1 MKKRNLRL
9 NIPVMILLVCSVCWA
24 AVGGNRNTDVR
35 RIIIIQGA
43 GHKPAEKASEETD
56 AITHATTK
64 EINTYTLTEMLVKK
78 LDSLKI
84 QSDVTD
90 YRECKNLRCLHK
102 TPAEN
107 RGKFDMVIFAGP
119 SHFSKQP
126 PQLTKLY
133 NNHLGEAVKQN
144 PGLLCSTLVPAWFP
158 ETKGADTIKVANKA
172 FEKHGAGVVQ
182 GISIL
187 TPRDKKK
194 GASQEEI
201 AKALDEFAQ
210 RIVEALA
217 D

>member
-9 NIPVMILLVCSVCWA
+9 NILVMILLVGSVCLV
-24 AVGGNRNTDVR
+24 AVGGNRNNDVGR
-35 RIIIIQGA
+35 VIIIQGA
-43 GHKPAEKASEETD
+43 GHKPAEKPSEETD

-78 LDSLKI
+78 LDSAKI
-84 QSDVTD
+84 QSDVID
-90 YRECKNLRCLHK
+90 YTKCRDFTCLHK
-102 TPAEN
+102 AQAEGG
-107 RGKFDMVIFAGP
+107 GKFDMVIFAGP

-133 NNHLGEAVKQN
+133 NNHLGEVVKQN
-144 PGLLCSTLVPAWFP
+144 PGLVCSTLVPAWFP
-158 ETKGADTIKVANKA
+158 ETKGSDTIKVANKA

-182 GISIL
+182 GVSIL